1 MKTNLTHV
9 LLSLWNSG
17 IKNFLIAVALG
28 ALGGATLSAID
39 RTAYVERHDP
49 SRIAEAMTKGQRI
62 VMLPAQ

>member
-39 RTAYVERHDP
+39 RTAFNDCAQETLSS
-49 SRIAEAMTKGQRI
+49 SRY
-62 VMLPAQ
+62 LP